1 MSVVMEVRQSMVK
14 GGVSKKSGQAW
25 NALAVV
31 GFIKNPDTGELRA
44 FDDMLFIKNPQPVP
58 PGLYTP
64 DIALRV
70 RDGRL
75 AAEVVGLVP
84 IASQQKQAA

>member
-1 MSVVMEVRQSMVK
+1 MAGNGVVLEVRQSMVK
-14 GGVSKKSGQAW
+14 GGVGKTSGKPW
-25 NALAVV
+25 NALSVV
-31 GFIKNPDTGELRA
+31 GFIKNQETGELRA
-44 FDDMLFIKNPQPVP
+44 FDDMLFLKDPQPVP

-75 AAEVVGLVP
+75 QAEIVGLMP
-84 IASQQKQAA
+84 TKGSA